1 MCFWTNGYPQDSAGK
16 HTKCLTHVGIST
28 WVFFS
33 SHPGSRHGD
42 ARNEHCTV
50 TALWVIGILIMTH
63 SVKQIHEHELRWSR
77 TSLWKRLVTGF
88 LWFSILKSLGF
99 PAICCAARYVTEKIV
114 NAFLSGAWSRIPIV
128 VLKFCCKS
136 KDLSMGYSQV
146 IPKYKPQ
153 VEKLLGL

>member
-16 HTKCLTHVGIST
+16 HTMCLTHVGIST

-88 LWFSILKSLGF
+88 LWVFHPQIPGF
-99 PAICCAARYVTEKIV
+99 PSHLLCGQVCHWEDCERLPQWSLEPNPNCCVEILMQIKGSI
-114 NAFLSGAWSRIPIV
+114 NGLFPSN
-128 VLKFCCKS
+128 
-136 KDLSMGYSQV
+136 SQV
-146 IPKYKPQ
+146 
-153 VEKLLGL
+153 